1 MSETPTEDR
10 GDAVPAVTDAG
21 LVVTAFPWQIT
32 PPEDVLVVVVKGTF
46 DLVPDAP
53 AVARAESDLPE
64 DDLFEGDTFE
74 GALLQSSDFAVMKPE
89 VDVLVR
95 GTAYAPSKGATAMQV
110 AVRVKGAH
118 GAVDRAIA
126 VFGDRTWGGAGVARV
141 PSAPAPF
148 ESIPLG
154 YGRAFGGPGYEKNP
168 NGVGAGAAPSAD
180 GVRRLPNFEEIGKL
194 VTSPD
199 DSVSPAGLGG
209 IHPEWAVRR
218 ALLGTYDKTWFRSRW
233 PYYPEDFDHKFFQA
247 APPNQ
252 RLPRASGDESYELVG
267 LHPSHGTLRGQLPG
281 VRARVFA
288 KRASEPALVEIPI
301 RLDTITFAADDDA
314 LHLVW
319 RGTVRVTDD
328 DAPEIEHL
336 FATTEPT
343 VGPALTAEEI
353 RARWVASLE
362 EPPDDVDEPEPDE
375 EEPVEGESE
384 SDVEARAI
392 DAKLEAMEAEI
403 MGAGDGAAA
412 PAEPV
417 PEPDPAV
424 IAELLREAE
433 APEEDIQAVLA
444 GMRGEEPVAVPEPD
458 PEIRKEVERHLAEGE
473 PLAGLDLRGA
483 DLSDMDLSAQDLEGL
498 DFTGAKLD
506 RSNLSSA
513 ALAGAK
519 LVDASLVGANLEGA
533 QLLDAD
539 LSGASV
545 EGASLVGAVLDRI
558 EARGLRAAGADF
570 TKAILGEAMLAEG
583 DLTGCKFAEAS
594 LVEADLSDARID
606 GATFAR
612 ASMTDVRLYRVKGEK
627 VIFDY
632 ADLSNARAEG
642 AQIPRASL
650 RDVVANDSVWEKA
663 NLSGATLLGASL
675 VAASFHKATCE
686 KTIFGEADLTNGRL
700 AKANLKGAM
709 LVKANLFEAKLDRA
723 NLEGADLRGS
733 NLHGTSLLRASMKG
747 AQLDNA
753 ITSYS
758 DLDRRQG

>member
-10 GDAVPAVTDAG
+10 GDAVPAVSDAG
-21 LVVTAFPWQIT
+21 LAVTAFPWQIS
-32 PPEDVLVVVVKGTF
+32 PPEDVLVVIVKGTF
-46 DLVPDAP
+46 DLVPDAAAAP
-53 AVARAESDLPE
+53 RAESDLPE
-64 DDLFEGDTFE
+64 DDLFEDETFE
-74 GALLQSSDFAVMKPE
+74 TALLQSSDFAVMKPQ

-118 GAVDRAIA
+118 GSVDRAIA
-126 VFGDRTWGGAGVARV
+126 VFGDRTWSSTAMARV
-141 PSAPAPF
+141 PSAPSPF

-154 YGRAFGGPGYEKNP
+154 YGRAFGGPGYDKNP
-168 NGVGAGAAPSAD
+168 NGVGAGAFPSKD
-180 GVRRLPNFEEIGKL
+180 GVRRVPNFEEIGKL

-199 DSVSPAGLGG
+199 DSANPAGLGG
-209 IHPEWAVRR
+209 IHPEWPVRR

-233 PYYPEDFDHKFFQA
+233 PYYPEDFDHEFFQS

-252 RLPRASGDESYELVG
+252 RLPRATGDETYELVG
-267 LHPSHGTLRGQLPG
+267 LHPKHGTLRGRLPG

-288 KRASEPALVEIPI
+288 KRVGESALVEIPI

-336 FATTEPT
+336 FATTEPLGAA
-343 VGPALTAEEI
+343 VLTDAEI
-353 RARWVASLE
+353 HARWAASLE
-362 EPPDDVDEPEPDE
+362 QPSEDADEPEPDE
-375 EEPVEGESE
+375 DEPEEGETE

-392 DAKLEAMEAEI
+392 DAKLDEMEAEI
-403 MGAGDGAAA
+403 MGAQDAAGV

-417 PEPDPAV
+417 PEPDPEA

-433 APEEDIQAVLA
+433 APEEDIQEVLA
-444 GMRGEEPVAVPEPD
+444 GMRGEERVTPKEPD
-458 PEIRKEVERHLAEGE
+458 PDVRAEVKRLLEEGE
-473 PLAGLDLRGA
+473 SLAGLDLRGA
-483 DLSDMDLSAQDLEGL
+483 DLSDLDLSAQDLEGL
-498 DFTGAKLD
+498 DLTGTKLD
-506 RSNLSSA
+506 RANLSTA

-519 LVDASLVGANLEGA
+519 LEGASLAGANLEGA
-533 QLLDAD
+533 LLHDVD
-539 LSGASV
+539 LSGASL
-545 EGASLVGAVLDRI
+545 EGASLVGAVLDRV

-570 TKAILGEAMLAEG
+570 TKAILGEAMLAES
-583 DLTGCKFAEAS
+583 DFKGCKFVEAS
-594 LVEADLSDARID
+594 LVEADLSDTKLD

-612 ASMTDVRLYRVKGEK
+612 ASMVDVRLYRARGEK
-627 VIFDY
+627 VILDH
-632 ADLSNARAEG
+632 ADLSKARAEG
-642 AQIPRASL
+642 AELVRSSL

-663 NLSGATLLGASL
+663 NLSGSNLLGASL
-675 VAASFHKATCE
+675 VDASFHKASCE

-700 AKANLKGAM
+700 RKANLKGAI

-733 NLHGTSLLRASMKG
+733 NLHGTSLLRASLKG
-747 AQLDNA
+747 AQLDQA